1 MNLYAVIL
9 AAGRGKR
16 MNSLRPKVLHEVLG
30 RPMLQYVVDAV
41 KELRPRKIIIVVSNA
56 SEEIKERINNRAI
69 SFIIQERLLGT
80 GNALAEARKDLKGI
94 KNTTIIVIN
103 GDSPLI
109 TAKTLKELLK
119 RHKHD
124 KNDLSF
130 LSFTDDS
137 ASGYGRVL
145 RDKDSRVIGIVEDK
159 HATREDRRVKELNGG
174 VYAIEPGILNYLDI
188 LKKHSSSGEYYLTDI
203 VGIAPRFGKRVNAYN
218 CPSEEI
224 RGVNTREELH
234 QVSDILN
241 RRIISKWM
249 KKGVTFI
256 APQMSFVHP
265 SVSIGRDTII
275 YPNTYLE
282 GNTSIGESCII
293 HSGVR
298 ICNSIIGKGIVVKNC
313 TLIENSKIRDMS
325 TIGPFAHI
333 TQNSSRISRDKTQ
346 NSY

>member
-9 AAGRGKR
+9 AAGCGKR

-30 RPMLQYVVDAV
+30 MPMLQYVVDAV
-41 KELRPRKIIIVVSNA
+41 KTLAPRRIIIVVGNA
-56 SEEIKERINNRAI
+56 SEEIKKRINAKGV
-69 SFIIQERLLGT
+69 SFIIQKRPLGT
-80 GNALAEARKDLKGI
+80 GNALAEARRVLGNV
-94 KNTTIIVIN
+94 KNATIVVLN

-119 RHKHD
+119 KHKHD

-137 ASGYGRVL
+137 ALGYGRVL
-145 RDKDSRVIGIVEDK
+145 RAEDSKVMGIVEDK
-159 HATREDRRVKELNGG
+159 HATQEYKKVKELNGG
-174 VYAIEPGILNYLDI
+174 VYAMQPEILDYLGM
-188 LKKHSSSGEYYLTDI
+188 LKRHSSSGEYYLTDI
-203 VGIAPRFGKRVNAYN
+203 VSIASGFDKKINAYN

-224 RGVNTREELH
+224 RGVNNREELH

-241 RRIISKWM
+241 KRIISKWM

-256 APQMSFVHP
+256 APQMSFIQP
-265 SVSIGRDTII
+265 LVSIGKDTII

-282 GNTSIGESCII
+282 GNTSIGEGCII

-298 ICNSIIGKGIVVKNC
+298 ICNSVIGKGVVIKDC

-325 TIGPFAHI
+325 IIGPFAYLK
-333 TQNSSRISRDKTQ
+333 NS
-346 NSY
+346 